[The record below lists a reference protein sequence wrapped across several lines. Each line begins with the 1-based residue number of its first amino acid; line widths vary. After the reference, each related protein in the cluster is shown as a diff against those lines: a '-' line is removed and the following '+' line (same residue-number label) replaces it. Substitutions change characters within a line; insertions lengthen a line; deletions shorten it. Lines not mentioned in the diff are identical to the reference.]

1 LDLGGTMSRTRKQLG
16 QWGEDLAARYLQ
28 ERGYVIRARN
38 YRYSNVGEM
47 DLVTERDGQLVFVEV
62 RTRRG
67 NAYGTPEES
76 ITSAKQARLAEVA
89 QAYVQE
95 HEWAGDWQIDV
106 VAVELTPR
114 GQLLRVTHLPN
125 AIEGR

>member
-1 LDLGGTMSRTRKQLG
+1 MTRARKRLGD
-16 QWGEDLAARYLQ
+16 WGEDLAVRYLQ

-38 YRYSNVGEM
+38 YRYSNVGEV

-76 ITSAKQARLAEVA
+76 ITSSKQVRLAEVA

-95 HEWAGDWQIDV
+95 HGWAGDWQIDV
-106 VAVELTPR
+106 VAVELART
-114 GQLLRVTHLPN
+114 GHLLRVTHIPN
-125 AIEGR
+125 AIEGW